1 MYVSKALQKAK
12 IEVNEDG
19 TKASA
24 ATSEYSCSD
33 TLPPQSLLLIIS
45 PDMFFYKI
53 ASSAAILL
61 ARSSPPWVSVE
72 RPFLFLIRHNP
83 TGKT

>member
-24 ATSEYSCSD
+24 ATSEYSYSD
-33 TLPPQSLLLIIS
+33 ALHWFPCKS
-45 PDMFFYKI
+45 
-53 ASSAAILL
+53 SSAHPL
-61 ARSSPPWVSVE
+61 S
-72 RPFLFLIRHNP
+72 
-83 TGKT
+83 

>member
-33 TLPPQSLLLIIS
+33 TLPPESLLLIIS
-45 PDMFFYKI
+45 PDMFFIK
-53 ASSAAILL
+53 SLL
-61 ARSSPPWVSVE
+61 QLPFYWPDLLPP
-72 RPFLFLIRHNP
+72 
-83 TGKT
+83 G

>member
-1 MYVSKALQKAK
+1 MSKALQKAK

-24 ATSEYSCSD
+24 ATSEYPRSSD
-33 TLPPQSLLLIIS
+33 AAPLLSAELIFLKS
-45 PDMFFYKI
+45 YFL
-53 ASSAAILL
+53 AAILL
-61 ARSSPPWVSVE
+61 ARSSPPWVTVD

-83 TGKT
+83 TGEARQKPAQ

>member
-24 ATSEYSCSD
+24 ATSECSCGD
-33 TLPPQSLLLIIS
+33 TLPPESLLLIIS
-45 PDMFFYKI
+45 PDMFIFLSNRFFQLPFYWPG
-53 ASSAAILL
+53 LL
-61 ARSSPPWVSVE
+61 PP
-72 RPFLFLIRHNP
+72 
-83 TGKT
+83 G